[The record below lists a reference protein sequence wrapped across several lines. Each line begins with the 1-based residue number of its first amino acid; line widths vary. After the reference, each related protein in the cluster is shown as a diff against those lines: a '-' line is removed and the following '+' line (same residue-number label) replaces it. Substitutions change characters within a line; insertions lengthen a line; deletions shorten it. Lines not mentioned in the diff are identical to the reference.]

1 MKPIERLK
9 RQIAFVVEI
18 DKMKSIYRQS
28 YITQEVRNETDAEH
42 SWHLAV
48 MALLLVE
55 HTDMPVDPI
64 RALKMVLIHD
74 VVEIDAGDTYCYDQQ
89 GLLDKAER
97 ENKAAERL
105 FGMLPHDQAAEFSAL
120 WQEFEAR
127 VTPEARFAD
136 ALDRLQPLL
145 LQYHTSGRSWQEH
158 GITSEKVIERNRRT
172 KEISRDLADLVDE
185 IIEESIQHGFL
196 PR

>member
-1 MKPIERLK
+1 MMIHERL
-9 RQIAFVVEI
+9 RQQIAFVVEI

-28 YITQEVRNETDAEH
+28 YITPGDRNETDAEH

-48 MALLLVE
+48 MALLLAE
-55 HTDMPVDPI
+55 HTDVAVDPI

-74 VVEIDAGDTYCYDQQ
+74 LVEIDAGDTYCYDQQ
-89 GLLDKAER
+89 GLQDKAER
-97 ENKAAERL
+97 EDKAAERL
-105 FGMLPHDQAAEFSAL
+105 FGMLPPDQAAEFTAL

-145 LQYHTSGRSWQEH
+145 LQYHTRGRSWQEH
-158 GITSEKVIERNRRT
+158 GITSDKVVERNRRT
-172 KEISRDLADLVDE
+172 REISQDLAELVDE
-185 IIEESIQHGFL
+185 IIEESIHNGFL

>member
-1 MKPIERLK
+1 MIHERL
-9 RQIAFVVEI
+9 RQQIAFVVEI

-28 YITQEVRNETDAEH
+28 YITPGDRNETDAEH

-48 MALLLVE
+48 MALLLAE
-55 HTDMPVDPI
+55 HTDVVVDPI

-74 VVEIDAGDTYCYDQQ
+74 LVEIDAGDTYCYDQQ

-97 ENKAAERL
+97 EDKAAERL
-105 FGMLPHDQAAEFSAL
+105 FGMLPPDQAAEFTAL
-120 WQEFEAR
+120 WQEFETR

-145 LQYHTSGRSWQEH
+145 LQYHTRGRSWQEH
-158 GITSEKVIERNRRT
+158 GVTSDKVVERNRRT
-172 KEISRDLADLVDE
+172 REISQDLAELVDE
-185 IIEESIQHGFL
+185 IIEESIHNGFL

>member
-1 MKPIERLK
+1 MIYERL
-9 RQIAFVVEI
+9 RQQIAFVVEI

-28 YITQEVRNETDAEH
+28 YITPGARNETDAEH

-48 MALLLVE
+48 MALLLAE
-55 HTDMPVDPI
+55 HTDVAVDPV

-97 ENKAAERL
+97 EDKAAERL
-105 FGMLPHDQAAEFSAL
+105 FGMLPPDQAAEFTAL

-158 GITSEKVIERNRRT
+158 GITSDKVIERNRRT
-172 KEISRDLADLVDE
+172 KEISRDLAELVDE
-185 IIEESIQHGFL
+185 IIEESIRSGFL

>member
-1 MKPIERLK
+1 MIHERL
-9 RQIAFVVEI
+9 RQQIAFVVEI

-28 YITQEVRNETDAEH
+28 YITPGDRNETDAEH

-48 MALLLVE
+48 MALLLAE
-55 HTDMPVDPI
+55 HTDVAVDPI

-74 VVEIDAGDTYCYDQQ
+74 LVEIDAGDTYCYDQQ

-97 ENKAAERL
+97 EDKAAERL
-105 FGMLPHDQAAEFSAL
+105 FGMLPPDQAAEFTAL

-145 LQYHTSGRSWQEH
+145 LQYHTRGRSWQEH
-158 GITSEKVIERNRRT
+158 GITSDKVVERNRRT
-172 KEISRDLADLVDE
+172 REISQDLAELVDE
-185 IIEESIQHGFL
+185 IIEESIHNGFL

>member
-1 MKPIERLK
+1 MIHERL
-9 RQIAFVVEI
+9 RQQIAFVVEI

-28 YITQEVRNETDAEH
+28 YITPGDRNETDAEH

-48 MALLLVE
+48 MALLLAE
-55 HTDMPVDPI
+55 HTDVTVDPI

-74 VVEIDAGDTYCYDQQ
+74 LVEIDAGDTYCYDQQ
-89 GLLDKAER
+89 GLQDKAER
-97 ENKAAERL
+97 EDKAAERL
-105 FGMLPHDQAAEFSAL
+105 FGMLPPDQAAEFTAL

-145 LQYHTSGRSWQEH
+145 LQYHTRGRSWQEH
-158 GITSEKVIERNRRT
+158 GITSDKVVERNRRT
-172 KEISRDLADLVDE
+172 REISQDLAELVDE
-185 IIEESIQHGFL
+185 IIEESIHNRFL

>member
-1 MKPIERLK
+1 MMIHERL
-9 RQIAFVVEI
+9 RQQIAFVVEI

-28 YITQEVRNETDAEH
+28 YITPGDRNETDAEH

-48 MALLLVE
+48 MALLLAE
-55 HTDMPVDPI
+55 HTDVTVDPI

-74 VVEIDAGDTYCYDQQ
+74 LVEIDAGDTYCYDQQ

-97 ENKAAERL
+97 EDKAAGRL
-105 FGMLPHDQAAEFSAL
+105 FGMLPPDQAAEFTAL

-145 LQYHTSGRSWQEH
+145 LQYHTRGRSWQEH
-158 GITSEKVIERNRRT
+158 GITSDKVVERNRRT
-172 KEISRDLADLVDE
+172 REISQDLAELVDE
-185 IIEESIQHGFL
+185 IIEESIHNGFL

>member
-1 MKPIERLK
+1 MMIHERL
-9 RQIAFVVEI
+9 RQQIAFVVEI

-28 YITQEVRNETDAEH
+28 YITPGDRNETDAEH

-48 MALLLVE
+48 MALLLAE
-55 HTDMPVDPI
+55 HTDVVVDPI

-74 VVEIDAGDTYCYDQQ
+74 LVEIDAGDTYCYDQQ

-97 ENKAAERL
+97 EDKAAERL
-105 FGMLPHDQAAEFSAL
+105 FGMLPPDQAAEFTAL
-120 WQEFEAR
+120 WQEFETR

-145 LQYHTSGRSWQEH
+145 LQYHTRGRSWQEH
-158 GITSEKVIERNRRT
+158 GVTSDKVVERNRRT
-172 KEISRDLADLVDE
+172 REISQDLAELVDE
-185 IIEESIQHGFL
+185 IIEESIHNGFL

>member
-1 MKPIERLK
+1 MIHERL
-9 RQIAFVVEI
+9 RQQIAFVVEI

-28 YITQEVRNETDAEH
+28 YITPGDRNETDAEH

-48 MALLLVE
+48 MALLLAE
-55 HTDMPVDPI
+55 HTDVAVDPI

-74 VVEIDAGDTYCYDQQ
+74 LVEIDAGDTYCYDQQ
-89 GLLDKAER
+89 GLQDKAER
-97 ENKAAERL
+97 EDKAAERL
-105 FGMLPHDQAAEFSAL
+105 FGMLPPDQAAEFTAL

-145 LQYHTSGRSWQEH
+145 LQYHTRGRSWQEH
-158 GITSEKVIERNRRT
+158 GITSDKVVERNRRT
-172 KEISRDLADLVDE
+172 REISQDLAELVDE
-185 IIEESIQHGFL
+185 IIEESIHNGFL